1 LLHCLYWHC
10 FCNAFSGNV
19 RLVRHYDGFEMTH
32 IEAIA
37 ANIGL
42 GGPGEPSVEAEAAL
56 SPEALALFSSLFVQM
71 QPEIEG
77 TAETASQPA
86 GPADALSVAGGL
98 TPLDI
103 TVSQEN
109 SDAGAIDLGDMTNLT
124 ELLVAAQQIV
134 GTDSVAAEVPATAID
149 RSIFTDAPIAETTAI
164 ATQLIQQAA
173 AALIERRQ
181 LIEGAE
187 NPAPRAA
194 YDAEALSN
202 PQLAALLKAVGQ
214 PMLRD
219 SVKQVLPDD
228 DAVTA
233 APEAII
239 GFDSQIVT
247 VSAPALPL
255 ADAVPT
261 ALQGPPQPSGQ
272 GPVPVQLAHLVQGP
286 PQKSGQ
292 GPTVLPVIK
301 HLQGPPQASGQGP
314 VMPELAKQ
322 LQGPPQASGQGPVIP
337 ELAKQLQGPPQASG
351 PGPVMPELA
360 KQLQHPPQAS
370 GQRPQ
375 SVQLPLAGA
384 DRLAAT
390 PQMAQPAITKGGV
403 ATVSTNES
411 TLSDEVALATGLKT
425 EVIEKSEIKFE
436 IRPGQK
442 MPDGSRNDR
451 VMTPADAVM
460 QTAHRAAAQSMSQMN
475 ATPSRVVTPPMM
487 IDLARQIAADASSD
501 SNNQPQQLATS
512 SASTTQQQGGQ
523 SNGNGPGQQGRDAQ
537 PGVVDSG
544 AKNAG
549 GERVAT
555 YRLNVQQN
563 GWADTMVRR
572 LQTSLQNG
580 SAAVRIILEPR
591 NLGRL
596 QVTMGLRDGRA
607 AIRIAADT
615 TQAAGL
621 LRDSRAQLAQMFE
634 QSGLRLA
641 NMQTTTAILNGDG
654 GATADDGGS
663 QMFAEQQTSG
673 QNANKDG
680 KNSEHGN
687 KLLSDGADAVDIE
700 IDTTTVLAPGETA
713 VLNVLA

>member
-1 LLHCLYWHC
+1 M
-10 FCNAFSGNV
+10 
-19 RLVRHYDGFEMTH
+19 RLARHHDGFEMTH
-32 IEAIA
+32 IEAKA

-42 GGPGEPSVEAEAAL
+42 GGPNEPSGEAEAAL
-56 SPEALALFSSLFVQM
+56 SPEALALFSSLFMQM
-71 QPEIEG
+71 QPEMEG
-77 TAETASQPA
+77 AAETAGQPA
-86 GPADALSVAGGL
+86 GPAVTSSVADAV

-103 TVSQEN
+103 TVSQGN
-109 SDAGAIDLGDMTNLT
+109 SYASAIDLGDMANLT

-134 GTDSVAAEVPATAID
+134 GTDNVVAEPPATAID
-149 RSIFTDAPIAETTAI
+149 RSFFTDAPMAETTAI
-164 ATQLIQQAA
+164 ATQLMQQAA

-181 LIEGAE
+181 LIEGTE
-187 NPAPRAA
+187 SPAPRTA

-202 PQLAALLKAVGQ
+202 PQLAALLHAAGK

-219 SVKQVLPDD
+219 SVKQVLPVD
-228 DAVTA
+228 DAVSA
-233 APEAII
+233 
-239 GFDSQIVT
+239 FD
-247 VSAPALPL
+247 LPL

-261 ALQGPPQPSGQ
+261 ALQGPPQSSGQ
-272 GPVPVQLAHLVQGP
+272 GPVPVQLAYLVQGP

-292 GPTVLPVIK
+292 GPAVPPVIK

-322 LQGPPQASGQGPVIP
+322 LQDLPQASGQR
-337 ELAKQLQGPPQASG
+337 
-351 PGPVMPELA
+351 PVMPELA
-360 KQLQHPPQAS
+360 KQLQDLPQAS
-370 GQRPQ
+370 GQRPVMPELAKQLQGLPQASGQGPQ

-403 ATVSTNES
+403 ATVSANES
-411 TLSDEVALATGLKT
+411 TLSAEVALATGLKT
-425 EVIEKSEIKFE
+425 EVGGKSE

-442 MPDGSRNDR
+442 MSDGLRNDR

-475 ATPSRVVTPPMM
+475 ATSSRAVTPPMM
-487 IDLARQIAADASSD
+487 LDLSRQMAVDASSD

-523 SNGNGPGQQGRDAQ
+523 SNGNGSGHQARDAQ
-537 PGVVDSG
+537 PGIDSG

-580 SAAVRIILEPR
+580 SAAVQIILQPG

-654 GATADDGGS
+654 GAAADGGGS
-663 QMFAEQQTSG
+663 QMFADQQTSG

-687 KLLSDGADAVDIE
+687 KLLSDGADAGDIE
-700 IDTTTVLAPGETA
+700 IDTTTALAPGETA

>member
-1 LLHCLYWHC
+1 M
-10 FCNAFSGNV
+10 
-19 RLVRHYDGFEMTH
+19 RLARHYDGFEMTH
-32 IEAIA
+32 IEAKA
-37 ANIGL
+37 ANISL
-42 GGPGEPSVEAEAAL
+42 GGPREPSGEAEPAM

-71 QPEIEG
+71 QPEMEG
-77 TAETASQPA
+77 DAETSGQPTGSA
-86 GPADALSVAGGL
+86 VISSVANAVR
-98 TPLDI
+98 PLDI
-103 TVSQEN
+103 TISQEN
-109 SDAGAIDLGDMTNLT
+109 CDASAINLGDMANLT

-134 GTDSVAAEVPATAID
+134 GTDSAAAVVPAANID
-149 RSIFTDAPIAETTAI
+149 RSIFTDTPMAETTAI
-164 ATQLIQQAA
+164 AAQLMQQAA

-181 LIEGAE
+181 MIDGAE
-187 NPAPRAA
+187 SHAPRTA

-202 PQLAALLKAVGQ
+202 PQLLALLHAAGKPV
-214 PMLRD
+214 PRD
-219 SVKQVLPDD
+219 PVKQALPVD
-228 DAVTA
+228 DAVKA

-239 GFDSQIVT
+239 DFGSQLVT
-247 VSAPALPL
+247 DPALDLPL
-255 ADAVPT
+255 ADAAPT

-292 GPTVLPVIK
+292 GPAVPPVIK
-301 HLQGPPQASGQGP
+301 HLQGPPQASGQR
-314 VMPELAKQ
+314 M
-322 LQGPPQASGQGPVIP
+322 
-337 ELAKQLQGPPQASG
+337 
-351 PGPVMPELA
+351 
-360 KQLQHPPQAS
+360 
-370 GQRPQ
+370 Q

-384 DRLAAT
+384 DRLAAM
-390 PQMAQPAITKGGV
+390 PQMAQPGANKGGI
-403 ATVSTNES
+403 ANES
-411 TLSDEVALATGLKT
+411 TLSDEVALANGFKT
-425 EVIEKSEIKFE
+425 EVGGKSEIKFE
-436 IRPGQK
+436 VRPGQK
-442 MPDGSRNDR
+442 MPDGLRNDR
-451 VMTPADAVM
+451 VMTPADVVM

-475 ATPSRVVTPPMM
+475 AMPSRAVTPPMM
-487 IDLARQIAADASSD
+487 LDLSRQMAADASSD
-501 SNNQPQQLATS
+501 NNNQLQQLASS

-523 SNGNGPGQQGRDAQ
+523 PNGNGSGQQGRDAQ
-537 PGVVDSG
+537 PGVDSG

-549 GERVAT
+549 GERIAT

-580 SAAVRIILEPR
+580 SGTVRIILEPR

-596 QVTMGLRDGRA
+596 QVSMGLRDGRA
-607 AIRIAADT
+607 AIRIAAET

-654 GATADDGGS
+654 GATADGGGS
-663 QMFAEQQTSG
+663 QMFADQQTSG

-687 KLLSDGADAVDIE
+687 KLLSDGADAGDIE
-700 IDTTTVLAPGETA
+700 VDTATALAPGETA

>member
-1 LLHCLYWHC
+1 M
-10 FCNAFSGNV
+10 
-19 RLVRHYDGFEMTH
+19 RLARHYDGFEMTH
-32 IEAIA
+32 IEAKA

-42 GGPGEPSVEAEAAL
+42 GGPSEPSGEAEAAL

-71 QPEIEG
+71 QPEMEG
-77 TAETASQPA
+77 TAETAGQPA
-86 GPADALSVAGGL
+86 GPAVTSSVANAL

-109 SDAGAIDLGDMTNLT
+109 SDAIAIDLGDMANLT
-124 ELLVAAQQIV
+124 EVLVAAQQIA
-134 GTDSVAAEVPATAID
+134 GTDSVAAEVPATTID
-149 RSIFTDAPIAETTAI
+149 RSLFTDAPMAETTAI
-164 ATQLIQQAA
+164 ATQLMQQAA

-181 LIEGAE
+181 VIEGTE
-187 NPAPRAA
+187 SPVPRTA

-202 PQLAALLKAVGQ
+202 PQLAALLHAAGK

-219 SVKQVLPDD
+219 SVKQVLPVD
-228 DAVTA
+228 DAV
-233 APEAII
+233 
-239 GFDSQIVT
+239 
-247 VSAPALPL
+247 SALDLPL
-255 ADAVPT
+255 ADAVST

-292 GPTVLPVIK
+292 GPAVPPVIK
-301 HLQGPPQASGQGP
+301 YLQGPPQASGRGPVMPELAKQLQGPPKVSGQGPVMPELAKQLQGPPQASGQGP

-322 LQGPPQASGQGPVIP
+322 LQGPPQASGQGLVMA
-337 ELAKQLQGPPQASG
+337 ELAKQLQD
-351 PGPVMPELA
+351 L
-360 KQLQHPPQAS
+360 PQAS

-384 DRLAAT
+384 NRPAAT
-390 PQMAQPAITKGGV
+390 PQMAHPVITKGGV
-403 ATVSTNES
+403 DTVSTTES
-411 TLSDEVALATGLKT
+411 ILSDEVALATGLKT
-425 EVIEKSEIKFE
+425 EVGEKSEIKFE
-436 IRPGQK
+436 IKPGQK
-442 MPDGSRNDR
+442 MPDGLRNDR

-460 QTAHRAAAQSMSQMN
+460 QTAHRAAARGMSQMN
-475 ATPSRVVTPPMM
+475 VTPSRAVTPPMM
-487 IDLARQIAADASSD
+487 LDLSRQMAADPSSD

-523 SNGNGPGQQGRDAQ
+523 SNSNGSGHQGRDAQ
-537 PGVVDSG
+537 PGVDSG

-615 TQAAGL
+615 THAAGL

-654 GATADDGGS
+654 GAAADGGGS
-663 QMFAEQQTSG
+663 QMFADQQTSG

-680 KNSEHGN
+680 KNPEHGN
-687 KLLSDGADAVDIE
+687 RLLSDGADAGDIE
-700 IDTTTVLAPGETA
+700 IDTTTALKPGETA

>member
-1 LLHCLYWHC
+1 M
-10 FCNAFSGNV
+10 
-19 RLVRHYDGFEMTH
+19 RLARHHDGFEMTH
-32 IEAIA
+32 IEAKA

-42 GGPGEPSVEAEAAL
+42 GGPSEPSGEAEAAL

-71 QPEIEG
+71 QPEMEG
-77 TAETASQPA
+77 IAETAGQPA
-86 GPADALSVAGGL
+86 GPAVTSSVADAV

-103 TVSQEN
+103 TVSQGN
-109 SDAGAIDLGDMTNLT
+109 SYASAIDLGDMANLT

-134 GTDSVAAEVPATAID
+134 GTDNVVAEPPATAID
-149 RSIFTDAPIAETTAI
+149 RSFFTDAPMAETTAI
-164 ATQLIQQAA
+164 ATQLMQQAA

-181 LIEGAE
+181 LIEGTE
-187 NPAPRAA
+187 SPAPRTA

-202 PQLAALLKAVGQ
+202 PQLAALLHAAGK

-219 SVKQVLPDD
+219 SVKQVLPVD
-228 DAVTA
+228 DAVSA
-233 APEAII
+233 
-239 GFDSQIVT
+239 FD
-247 VSAPALPL
+247 LPL

-261 ALQGPPQPSGQ
+261 ALQGPPQSSGQ
-272 GPVPVQLAHLVQGP
+272 GPVPVQLAYLVQGP

-292 GPTVLPVIK
+292 GPAVPPVIK
-301 HLQGPPQASGQGP
+301 HLQGPPQASGQGPVMPELAKQLQDLPQASGQRPVMPELAKQLQGLPQASGQRPVMPELAKQLQGPPQASGQGP

-322 LQGPPQASGQGPVIP
+322 LQGPPQASGQG
-337 ELAKQLQGPPQASG
+337 
-351 PGPVMPELA
+351 
-360 KQLQHPPQAS
+360 
-370 GQRPQ
+370 PQ

-403 ATVSTNES
+403 ATVSANES
-411 TLSDEVALATGLKT
+411 TLSAEVALATGLKT
-425 EVIEKSEIKFE
+425 EVGGKSE

-442 MPDGSRNDR
+442 MSDGLRNDR

-475 ATPSRVVTPPMM
+475 ATPSRAVTPPMM
-487 IDLARQIAADASSD
+487 LDLSRQMAADASSD

-523 SNGNGPGQQGRDAQ
+523 SNGNGSGHQARDAQ
-537 PGVVDSG
+537 PGIDSG

-580 SAAVRIILEPR
+580 SAAVQIILQPG

-641 NMQTTTAILNGDG
+641 NMQTTTAIPNGDG
-654 GATADDGGS
+654 GATADGGGS
-663 QMFAEQQTSG
+663 QMFADQQTSG

-687 KLLSDGADAVDIE
+687 KLLSDGADAGDIE
-700 IDTTTVLAPGETA
+700 IDTTTALAPGETA

>member
-1 LLHCLYWHC
+1 
-10 FCNAFSGNV
+10 
-19 RLVRHYDGFEMTH
+19 M
-32 IEAIA
+32 
-37 ANIGL
+37 
-42 GGPGEPSVEAEAAL
+42 
-56 SPEALALFSSLFVQM
+56 PELA
-71 QPEIEG
+71 
-77 TAETASQPA
+77 
-86 GPADALSVAGGL
+86 
-98 TPLDI
+98 
-103 TVSQEN
+103 
-109 SDAGAIDLGDMTNLT
+109 
-124 ELLVAAQQIV
+124 
-134 GTDSVAAEVPATAID
+134 
-149 RSIFTDAPIAETTAI
+149 
-164 ATQLIQQAA
+164 
-173 AALIERRQ
+173 
-181 LIEGAE
+181 
-187 NPAPRAA
+187 
-194 YDAEALSN
+194 
-202 PQLAALLKAVGQ
+202 
-214 PMLRD
+214 
-219 SVKQVLPDD
+219 KQ
-228 DAVTA
+228 
-233 APEAII
+233 
-239 GFDSQIVT
+239 
-247 VSAPALPL
+247 
-255 ADAVPT
+255 
-261 ALQGPPQPSGQ
+261 
-272 GPVPVQLAHLVQGP
+272 
-286 PQKSGQ
+286 
-292 GPTVLPVIK
+292 
-301 HLQGPPQASGQGP
+301 LQGPPQASGQGP

-322 LQGPPQASGQGPVIP
+322 LQD
-337 ELAKQLQGPPQASG
+337 
-351 PGPVMPELA
+351 
-360 KQLQHPPQAS
+360 PPQAS

-390 PQMAQPAITKGGV
+390 PQMAQPAITKGGA
-403 ATVSTNES
+403 ATVSTTES

-425 EVIEKSEIKFE
+425 EVGGKSKIKFE

-442 MPDGSRNDR
+442 MPDGLPNDR

-475 ATPSRVVTPPMM
+475 ATPSRAVTPPMM
-487 IDLARQIAADASSD
+487 LDLSRQMAADASSD

-523 SNGNGPGQQGRDAQ
+523 SNGNGSGQQGRDAQ
-537 PGVVDSG
+537 PGVDFG

-654 GATADDGGS
+654 GATADGGGS
-663 QMFAEQQTSG
+663 QMFADQQTSG

-687 KLLSDGADAVDIE
+687 KLLSDGADAGDIE

>member
-1 LLHCLYWHC
+1 M
-10 FCNAFSGNV
+10 
-19 RLVRHYDGFEMTH
+19 RLARHHDGFEMTH
-32 IEAIA
+32 IEAKA

-42 GGPGEPSVEAEAAL
+42 GGPNEPSGEAEAAL
-56 SPEALALFSSLFVQM
+56 SPEALALFSSLFMQM
-71 QPEIEG
+71 QPEMEG
-77 TAETASQPA
+77 AAETAGQPA
-86 GPADALSVAGGL
+86 GPAVTSSVADAV

-103 TVSQEN
+103 TVSQGN
-109 SDAGAIDLGDMTNLT
+109 SYASAIDLGDMANLT

-134 GTDSVAAEVPATAID
+134 GTDNVVAEPPATAID
-149 RSIFTDAPIAETTAI
+149 RSFFTDAPMAETTAI
-164 ATQLIQQAA
+164 ATQLMQQAA

-181 LIEGAE
+181 LIEGTE
-187 NPAPRAA
+187 SPAPRTA

-202 PQLAALLKAVGQ
+202 PQLAALLHAAGK

-219 SVKQVLPDD
+219 SVKQVLPVD
-228 DAVTA
+228 DAVSA
-233 APEAII
+233 
-239 GFDSQIVT
+239 FD
-247 VSAPALPL
+247 LPL

-261 ALQGPPQPSGQ
+261 ALQGPPQSSGQ
-272 GPVPVQLAHLVQGP
+272 GPVPVQLAYLVQGP

-292 GPTVLPVIK
+292 GPAVPPVIK

-322 LQGPPQASGQGPVIP
+322 LQDLPQASGQR
-337 ELAKQLQGPPQASG
+337 
-351 PGPVMPELA
+351 PVMPELA
-360 KQLQHPPQAS
+360 KQLQGLPQAS
-370 GQRPQ
+370 GQGPQ

-403 ATVSTNES
+403 ATVSANES
-411 TLSDEVALATGLKT
+411 TLSAEVALATGLKT
-425 EVIEKSEIKFE
+425 EVGGKSE

-442 MPDGSRNDR
+442 MSDGLRNDR

-475 ATPSRVVTPPMM
+475 ATSSRAVTPPMM
-487 IDLARQIAADASSD
+487 LDLSRQMAVDASSD

-523 SNGNGPGQQGRDAQ
+523 SNGNGSGHQARDAQ
-537 PGVVDSG
+537 PGIDSG

-580 SAAVRIILEPR
+580 SAAVQIILQPG

-641 NMQTTTAILNGDG
+641 NMQTTTAIPNGDG
-654 GATADDGGS
+654 GATADGGGS
-663 QMFAEQQTSG
+663 QMFADQQTSG

-687 KLLSDGADAVDIE
+687 KLLSDGADAGDIE
-700 IDTTTVLAPGETA
+700 IDTTTALAPGETA